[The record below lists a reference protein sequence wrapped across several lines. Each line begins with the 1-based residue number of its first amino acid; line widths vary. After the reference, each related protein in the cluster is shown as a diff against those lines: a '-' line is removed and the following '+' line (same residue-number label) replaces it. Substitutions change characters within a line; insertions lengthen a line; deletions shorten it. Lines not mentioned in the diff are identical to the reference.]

1 MIAIVADVGNKAQM
15 LNEKVSS
22 VWVSVDTMLSDL
34 PPISK
39 DFMNAAERVIAID
52 VETTGLLPLRGD
64 RVIEVGAVALQ
75 GGIIV
80 EEFHRLI
87 NSGARI
93 TIAAQRIHGI
103 TSDML
108 AGQPAPD
115 EVFPKLQEFIG
126 GSILIAHNAPFDMQF
141 LRAEFGRLGRSFSS
155 KHTCTLA
162 LSRRRFPG
170 LPDYRLEAV
179 YRHLFGVI
187 PELTK
192 RHRALDDAM
201 MAARIWMEM
210 TRS

>member
-1 MIAIVADVGNKAQM
+1 MMPD
-15 LNEKVSS
+15 
-22 VWVSVDTMLSDL
+22 
-34 PPISK
+34 
-39 DFMNAAERVIAID
+39 AARVIAID
-52 VETTGLLPLRGD
+52 VETTGLLPRRD

-80 EEFHRLI
+80 EEFHSLI

-93 TIAAQRIHGI
+93 TFAAQRIHGI

-141 LRAEFGRLGRSFSS
+141 LRAEFGRLGRSLSR
-155 KHTCTLA
+155 KHICTLA

-170 LPDYRLEAV
+170 LPDHRLEAV
-179 YRHLFGVI
+179 YRHVCGG
-187 PELTK
+187 TTDQTR
-192 RHRALDDAM
+192 RHRALDDAR

-210 TRS
+210 TRA